1 MTEVNTYRFSP
12 QQPESKRTIIQ
23 IKTTEEKWSAHVHIW
38 QPPTDLFEKQDEY
51 VVRVEIAGMRHAEF
65 LVSLEKR
72 TLVVRGVR
80 KLKNQAR
87 AFYRMEISSGEFIS
101 VVDLPGPVESDRIE
115 AEYEDGFLTVRLP
128 KSWPSQVDVGG

>member
-1 MTEVNTYRFSP
+1 MNEVNTHRFSP

-38 QPPTDLFEKQDEY
+38 QPPTDLFETQEEY
-51 VVRVEIAGMRHAEF
+51 VVRVEIAGMRQAEF

-80 KLKNQAR
+80 QLKNPGR

-101 VVDLPGPVESDRIE
+101 VVDLPGPVDSDQIE
-115 AEYEDGFLTVRLP
+115 AEYEDGFLTIRLP
-128 KSWPSQVDVGG
+128 KSWPSQVDVRD